1 MKVRGKRTSSTSV
14 TRLRAS
20 ASGEPCREH
29 LRGPTRPHKPESQLG
44 SLRGTGTSC
53 SSSVMRKVSSA
64 PSCPPFPESERAPS
78 PPSRFSF
85 FPVSRL
91 WSQARRKGQKPE
103 DPRLLQAWRH
113 TALPLPT
120 TWAEDHVSQAFPGSW
135 ELSQTKPL
143 ASLHSTHS
151 HRSFHGLNA

>member
-53 SSSVMRKVSSA
+53 SSSVCGKSA
-64 PSCPPFPESERAPS
+64 RRPAARRFLKAREHPP

-143 ASLHSTHS
+143 ASLHSTHG

>member
-64 PSCPPFPESERAPS
+64 PGCPPFPESERAPPPRLGS
-78 PPSRFSF
+78 PFS
-85 FPVSRL
+85 VSRL

-143 ASLHSTHS
+143 ASLHSAHG

>member
-44 SLRGTGTSC
+44 SLRGTGMSC
-53 SSSVMRKVSSA
+53 SSSVCGKSA
-64 PSCPPFPESERAPS
+64 RRPAARRFLKAREHPP

-120 TWAEDHVSQAFPGSW
+120 MWAEDHVSQAFPGSW